1 MRFLDKL
8 NELQSSQPV
17 KMQTNGTK
25 LVGIPDRQPPL
36 ANHYI
41 YAPMSPALKKH
52 LMESYRR
59 TIPEQLL
66 KLYDA
71 ANGCNLFWRCM
82 ELAGG
87 KFKIPVAQLSVYG
100 VPGGPDTVDTIEPY
114 NISVE
119 DLDRP
124 GNAPDNWLKIGSYRD
139 VGQIKM
145 VEYDLFAD
153 VDRACVYS
161 LVRKSESSLPVQTWN
176 SIDDCLC
183 GLFDVIY
190 HRILNAGNG

>member
-1 MRFLDKL
+1 M
-8 NELQSSQPV
+8 
-17 KMQTNGTK
+17 
-25 LVGIPDRQPPL
+25 
-36 ANHYI
+36 
-41 YAPMSPALKKH
+41 
-52 LMESYRR
+52 
-59 TIPEQLL
+59 
-66 KLYDA
+66 
-71 ANGCNLFWRCM
+71 
-82 ELAGG
+82 
-87 KFKIPVAQLSVYG
+87 
-100 VPGGPDTVDTIEPY
+100 DTIEPY

-139 VGQIKM
+139 FGQIKM